1 MDKSPGPLTFAASF
15 SPDAR
20 LAATAGDLAAKFAQ
34 TTGCAEAAIQELRE
48 AVGKAFE
55 AALEA
60 DGAASIDLALR
71 AAETSF
77 ATDLTCGARSYLHV
91 AHPRTA

>member
-1 MDKSPGPLTFAASF
+1 MDKSTGPLTFAASF

-20 LAATAGDLAAKFAQ
+20 FAPTAGDLAARFAQ
-34 TTGCAEAAIQELRE
+34 ATGCGEAAIEEIRE

-60 DGAASIDLALR
+60 DGAAGIELALR
-71 AAETSF
+71 AAETSC
-77 ATDLTCGARSYLHV
+77 ATDLTCGACSYLHV
-91 AHPRTA
+91 VHPRTA